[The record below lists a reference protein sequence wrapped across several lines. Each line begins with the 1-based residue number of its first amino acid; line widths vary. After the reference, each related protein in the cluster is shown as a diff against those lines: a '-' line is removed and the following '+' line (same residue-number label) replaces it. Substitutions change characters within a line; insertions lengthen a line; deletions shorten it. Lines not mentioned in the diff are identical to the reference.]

1 MMMRFAWLTALMILP
16 VLSAAAGPATPEYFA
31 EVEKFR
37 QDLDADIRTGGWLDL
52 VGRVKIREG
61 ISTLGSESG
70 SAIAL
75 PAPSPMFVGTLAR
88 RGELFEFEP
97 AGGATV
103 SIDDR
108 AVTSRNRAGDEARGG
123 KDQGGRSVARGSSDR
138 GRLLLNIE
146 DPNSPAIA
154 AFKGTTWFRVDPSYR
169 VVAQFLAYEKPQV
182 TLALTFES
190 ASKSFASTG
199 DVAFQL
205 AGQSLKLKTLI
216 LGDELFVIFQ
226 DATNGVETYGG
237 GRFLMAPLPENG
249 VTTLDLNKAF
259 NPYCAVNPYV
269 LCPLLLLPIVYP

>member
-1 MMMRFAWLTALMILP
+1 MMRFAWLTALMILP

-108 AVTSRNRAGDEARGG
+108 AVTSRNRAGDEARAGKIKAGG
-123 KDQGGRSVARGSSDR
+123 LSLAVRRIADDFY
-138 GRLLLNIE
+138 LNIE

-154 AFKGTTWFRVDPSYR
+154 AFEGTTWFRVDPSYR
-169 VVAQFLAYEKPQV
+169 VVAQFLAYEKPQEV